1 MAVGSPTTVA
11 GAAAEC
17 TAFPIIPVKGTVAR
31 LIGAARLDDKP
42 FAPHCACM
50 TTANDEDARHKAKMA
65 NRKAIQ
71 DAEVAA
77 KTIEKGLLIVHT
89 GKGKGKSTAAFGL
102 MLRAIGRSFRCGV
115 VQFGKGAWQSGERS
129 AISTFG
135 DQVEWHTLGEGFT
148 WETQDRARD
157 VAAAERA
164 WAATKKMMADPS
176 IRMIVLDELN
186 IALRYDHL
194 DAAMVI
200 AALKAKRADQH
211 IVVTGR
217 NAKPE
222 LIEAADLVTEMMP
235 VKHHFAAGVKAQ
247 EGIEF

>member
-1 MAVGSPTTVA
+1 
-11 GAAAEC
+11 
-17 TAFPIIPVKGTVAR
+17 
-31 LIGAARLDDKP
+31 
-42 FAPHCACM
+42 M
-50 TTANDEDARHKAKMA
+50 TEAIDEATRHKAKVA
-65 NRKAIQ
+65 NRKAAQ

-102 MLRAIGRSFRCGV
+102 MLRALGRGFRCGV

-129 AISTFG
+129 AIERFG

-164 WAATKKMMADPS
+164 WAAARKMMADPA
-176 IRMIVLDELN
+176 IRLIVLDELN
-186 IALRYDHL
+186 ITLRYDHL
-194 DAAMVI
+194 DVAAVV
-200 AALKAKRADQH
+200 AALQARRRDQH

-222 LIEAADLVTEMMP
+222 MIEAADLVTEMTP